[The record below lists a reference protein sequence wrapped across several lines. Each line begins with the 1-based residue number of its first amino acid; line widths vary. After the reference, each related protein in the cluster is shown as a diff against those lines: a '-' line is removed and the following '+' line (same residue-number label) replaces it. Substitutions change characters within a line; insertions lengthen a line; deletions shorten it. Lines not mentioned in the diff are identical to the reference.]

1 MLHRS
6 RRPPGP
12 VTARARDRVSGRR
25 RALASLAELAN
36 LMSFPL
42 VPTVAALVLGSAPH
56 THAAPAAD
64 PSPTLAPST
73 LDPDLL
79 ADDQAL
85 IDLVWT
91 RSPEVLL
98 ARGQASA
105 AQAEVVRAG
114 LYPNPELSLDA
125 SSLPLGGAPAEIDSP
140 WRDGPALG
148 VGLGWTLE
156 LGKRAPRQRLAKAG
170 FDTALGQARVV
181 AEDRFFELL
190 SVLSRL
196 AMAELRADAMSGLI
210 AQSQA
215 LLDLQEKR
223 AQAGDI
229 AQTEV
234 AKAELEHARLAAQQG
249 TALSEREE
257 ARGRCAQ
264 LVGLAC
270 PAFTPPAAR
279 AWVDRALA
287 YTLPSTLTPELQAA
301 HPELQALDAEARQAR
316 ALADVASSAAI
327 PDLGL
332 RAGYAYNSLPG
343 NIAHTA
349 SLGVSI
355 PLTFASRGQAEAAQ
369 SQAELQRIG
378 AQRDARIATAARA
391 IETAQRRLDL
401 ARQRTRGIDQ
411 TLERARALTETLT
424 TALQR
429 GAGNLA
435 DLLIARRAI
444 QEIQL
449 DRLATLELAIDAVLD
464 ARREAGLAPRPR
476 TP

>member
-12 VTARARDRVSGRR
+12 VTARARDRVPGRR

-56 THAAPAAD
+56 AHAAPAAD

-327 PDLGL
+327 HDLGL

-424 TALQR
+424 IALQR

-449 DRLATLELAIDAVLD
+449 DRLATLELALDAVLD